1 MLKAFARLLADRSVG
16 QKLLMGFGLV
26 SSLAVLAIAQGMHA
40 TSSLLEH
47 GAQVSAMTAL
57 NQTTQHMRYA
67 EKAYALEPQASA
79 AEDVRRLGDDLQ
91 AFVAQMSREAA
102 SDDRPALLSIAE
114 AAQRYQVLFEQ
125 FVEHQTTAANAL
137 SHMQAQAE
145 QARLEFES
153 VELDMFDQVRSLM
166 SRTDVQQ
173 GDPLSLAE
181 QAAALQRRLLI
192 SRNDEFLYVQ
202 QGLPAAFARWDQ
214 SISEMSDALELLH
227 GRVDE
232 GSEASLNA
240 ALAALD
246 GYRKAFARY
255 RESEALSTQAA
266 VQMDQQA
273 TLVMD
278 QVGQVTAARQQH
290 MVQVGESVMLLQV
303 IGAGL
308 IVAIA
313 AALSLTIR
321 NMIVSPLR
329 ETLTLAR
336 SIAQGDLREATGAL
350 RANPA
355 RRDELGQLMTT
366 MLDMRGDLRRLVAR
380 ISDNVAG
387 LGRLTAALGG
397 LSEQSNSAAQR
408 QKSETE
414 MVATAMQQMAATVQ
428 EVARNTEQASQSA
441 AEANV
446 QTRSGDAVMQQT
458 RAHIY
463 DLAQEMQ
470 LSEQAVHSLQQQ
482 VVRIGTVMD
491 VIKSVAEQTNLLALN
506 AAIEA
511 ARAGE
516 QGRGFAVVAD
526 EVRSLA
532 KRTQVSTG
540 EIETLIAGLQSLS
553 LRSVK
558 QIQDCTRDMQATVG
572 LSDQVGAA
580 LHGITGA
587 VSVIE
592 QMNLQIAASA
602 EQQSIVAE
610 EVSRNVVHLRDEAD
624 RFAEANEHIV
634 SATHELLLLERDLL
648 AAVAQFHA

>member
-26 SSLAVLAIAQGMHA
+26 SSLAVLAIAQGLHA

-79 AEDVRRLGDDLQ
+79 AEDVRHLGDDLQ
-91 AFVAQMSREAA
+91 AFVALMSREAA

-125 FVEHQTTAANAL
+125 FVEHQTAAANAL

-181 QAAALQRRLLI
+181 QAAALQRRLLM

-227 GRVDE
+227 GRVDA

-278 QVGQVTAARQQH
+278 QVEQVTAARQQH

-308 IVAIA
+308 IVCIA
-313 AALSLTIR
+313 AVLSLTIR

-350 RANPA
+350 RAKPA
-355 RRDELGQLMTT
+355 RRDELGQLMMT

-397 LSEQSNSAAQR
+397 LSEQSNSGAQR

-580 LHGITGA
+580 LHGITGS

-634 SATHELLLLERDLL
+634 STTHELLLLERDLL